1 VWLKVEI
8 EKKRKKEAIVK
19 ERILSFGIQRR
30 TRKTIVTFGFLFVRV
45 WRFLFCRKQLFKGKK
60 Y

>member
-19 ERILSFGIQRR
+19 ERILSFGIQRKKVYCHFWLSSSLIKSA
-30 TRKTIVTFGFLFVRV
+30 TLLKIVTF
-45 WRFLFCRKQLFKGKK
+45 